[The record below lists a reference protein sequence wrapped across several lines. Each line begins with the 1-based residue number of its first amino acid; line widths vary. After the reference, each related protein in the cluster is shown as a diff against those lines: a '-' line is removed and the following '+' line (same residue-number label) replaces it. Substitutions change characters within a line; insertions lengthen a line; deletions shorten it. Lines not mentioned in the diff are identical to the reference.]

1 VPGLRRYVTI
11 YSDSLAD
18 DDPNP
23 LANPRRAAWGPG
35 LYISQ
40 LPGLRRLDLRLE
52 TYSTRLYARDA
63 GGQFIYWNDQ
73 YHDAYTNNGVLL
85 GSWVGRDA
93 RAYSASSTYWLSAR
107 NKLSASY
114 RQIKTGPKFLP
125 GGGTQTDA
133 SVSAEWQLRSGW
145 QLNAFAQ
152 FERYFLPV
160 VGPPEHD
167 LTVGLQITFFPR
179 DWASTR

>member
-1 VPGLRRYVTI
+1 
-11 YSDSLAD
+11 
-18 DDPNP
+18 
-23 LANPRRAAWGPG
+23 
-35 LYISQ
+35 
-40 LPGLRRLDLRLE
+40 LRLE